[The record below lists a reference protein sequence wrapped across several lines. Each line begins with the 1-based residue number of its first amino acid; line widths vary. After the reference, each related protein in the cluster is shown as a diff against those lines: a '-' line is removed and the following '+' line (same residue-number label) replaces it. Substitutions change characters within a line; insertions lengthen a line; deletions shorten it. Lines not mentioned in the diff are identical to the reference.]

1 MDYPGN
7 VPNGISLVKTN
18 AIRPKGLKMIK
29 FRPVV
34 FVTGILLSIMAIA
47 MIIPAIVDAAA
58 GHPDWRVF
66 ATSSALSLS
75 VGISMVLATNAT
87 WTAFSLREAFVIT
100 NLAWLTIAIAGAVPL
115 AFSELELSITD
126 AFFESMSGITT
137 TGSTII
143 VGLDETPP
151 GILLWRGILQW
162 LGGIGIIVMAVAI
175 LPILQVGGMQMFRV
189 EAFEADKVLPKAA
202 QIAAAIAIFYVFITI
217 AAAIVLS
224 LLGMSGFDAVV
235 HAMTSIATGGFSTYD
250 ASIGHFQD
258 PKIHWA
264 ISAFMVLGSIPFIL
278 YLRVIR
284 GDFKSLI
291 QDSQVKT
298 FLIILGLS
306 IALITYWL
314 IADNGYSF
322 ATALR
327 LSAFNVISLMTGS
340 GFTTANYGLWGG
352 FALALLFILMFVG
365 GCAGSTTCGIKIF
378 RLQVLY
384 STAEAQLNRLIQPN
398 GIFFP
403 TYNGNPIPENVSDSV
418 MSFFFLFAV
427 SFVLLAVGLGFS
439 GLDFIT
445 AVSGAATAIANVGP
459 GLGETIGPAGNF
471 QPLPDS
477 AKWLM
482 SAGMLLGRLELF
494 TIMVMILPRFWR
506 G

>member
-1 MDYPGN
+1 
-7 VPNGISLVKTN
+7 
-18 AIRPKGLKMIK
+18 MIK

-75 VGISMVLATNAT
+75 IGICMMLATNAT
-87 WTAFSLREAFVIT
+87 WTNLNLREAFVIT
-100 NLAWLTIAIAGAVPL
+100 NFAWLTIAVAGAIPL
-115 AFSELELSITD
+115 AFSELELSVTD

-137 TGSTII
+137 TGSTVI
-143 VGLDETPP
+143 VGLDTSPP

-175 LPILQVGGMQMFRV
+175 LPILQVGGMQMFRI
-189 EAFEADKVLPKAA
+189 EAFDADKVLPKAA
-202 QIAAAIAIFYVFITI
+202 QIATAIAIFYVFITI
-217 AAAIVLS
+217 GAAIVLS
-224 LLGMSGFDAVV
+224 LLGMSGFDAII
-235 HAMTSIATGGFSTYD
+235 HAMTSISTGGFSTYD
-250 ASIGHFQD
+250 ASIGHFD
-258 PKIHWA
+258 APSIHWA
-264 ISAFMVLGSIPFIL
+264 ISGFMILGSIPFIL

-284 GDFKSLI
+284 GDLNSLLT
-291 QDSQVKT
+291 DSQVKT

-306 IALITYWL
+306 TLAIACWL
-314 IADNGYSF
+314 WQNGDMTF
-322 ATALR
+322 WTAMR
-327 LSAFNVISLMTGS
+327 LSSFNVISLMTGT
-340 GFTTANYGLWGG
+340 GFTSEDYGQWGG
-352 FALALLFILMFVG
+352 FSLSLMFILMFVG
-365 GCAGSTTCGIKIF
+365 GCAGSTTCGMKIF
-378 RLQVLY
+378 RVQILY
-384 STAEAQLNRLIQPN
+384 ATTKAQLNRLIQPN

-403 TYNGNPIPENVSDSV
+403 TYNNEPIPESVSNSV

-427 SFVLLAVGLGFS
+427 SFVLLAVGLGAF

-445 AVSGAATAIANVGP
+445 AISGAATAIANVGP
-459 GLGETIGPAGNF
+459 GLGDIIGPAGNF
-471 QPLPDS
+471 QTIPDG

-494 TIMVMILPRFWR
+494 TILVMILPRFWR

>member
-1 MDYPGN
+1 
-7 VPNGISLVKTN
+7 
-18 AIRPKGLKMIK
+18 MIQ

-47 MIIPAIVDAAA
+47 MIIPAVVDAAA

-75 VGISMVLATNAT
+75 IGIAMVLATNAS
-87 WTAFSLREAFVIT
+87 WHRFSLREAFVIT
-100 NLAWLTIAIAGAVPL
+100 NVAWLTIAVAGAIPL
-115 AFSELELSITD
+115 AFSELELSVTD

-143 VGLDETPP
+143 VGLDSSPP

-175 LPILQVGGMQMFRV
+175 LPMLQVGGMQMFRV

-202 QIAAAIAIFYVFITI
+202 QIAAAISIFYVFITI
-217 AAAIVLS
+217 AAAVILS

-235 HAMTSIATGGFSTYD
+235 HAMTSIATGGFSNYD
-250 ASIGHFQD
+250 SSIAHFKN
-258 PKIHWA
+258 PMIHWA
-264 ISAFMVLGSIPFIL
+264 ICLFMVLGSIPFIL

-284 GDFKSLI
+284 GDLTSLL

-298 FLIILGLS
+298 FLIILAVSVLT
-306 IALITYWL
+306 ITLWL
-314 IADNGYSF
+314 WYIDEMSLGTS
-322 ATALR
+322 LR
-327 LSAFNVISLMTGS
+327 LSAFNVISVMTGTGYS
-340 GFTTANYGLWGG
+340 SADYGQWGG
-352 FALALLFILMFVG
+352 FALALMFILMFVG

-384 STAEAQLNRLIQPN
+384 ATTQAQLNRLIQPN

-403 TYNGNPIPENVSDSV
+403 NYNNNPIPESVSNSV

-427 SFVLLAVGLGFS
+427 SFVFLAVGLGAF

-459 GLGETIGPAGNF
+459 GLGDVIGPVGNF
-471 QPLPDS
+471 KTLPDG

-482 SAGMLLGRLELF
+482 AAGMLLGRLELF
-494 TIMVMILPRFWR
+494 TILVMVLPRFWR